1 MLVYIKPLSIFPELH
16 SDTLFGALTFA
27 INQLYP
33 DKTEII
39 LEEFKNNVPFFLSSP
54 FPFIYG
60 ENDEKVKFFPKINL
74 NKRTDKK
81 DSLFDEMKKYKKIKF
96 VEEEIFYN
104 IINGKLNESD
114 ILNNYSDYSS
124 SGSFLMKKSYDDFRL
139 TEDIIPN
146 NSVNRL
152 FNTTEGIFYSEGQRY
167 LNMGLFFYIE
177 FNDEKYIPIIKSAL
191 KFLKDRGFGKDI
203 STGKGQFEY
212 EIYDESIKDVAD
224 AKYFINLSRFIP
236 SEYDLENID
245 GYSVYEIDSKRGRC
259 ASGEIRKQVRFFK
272 EGSIFK
278 NYSDSYGT
286 IVAVGDI
293 NPAIEYGIAFPVK
306 TSIDL
311 GGN

>member
-33 DKTEII
+33 DKTETI

-74 NKRTDKK
+74 NQDLNLN
-81 DSLFDEMKKYKKIKF
+81 DSVFDDLKKYKKVKF

-104 IINGKLNESD
+104 IINGQLNESD

-124 SGSFLMKKSYDDFRL
+124 SGSFLMKKTYENFRL

-191 KFLKDRGFGKDI
+191 KFLKDRGF
-203 STGKGQFEY
+203 
-212 EIYDESIKDVAD
+212 
-224 AKYFINLSRFIP
+224 
-236 SEYDLENID
+236 
-245 GYSVYEIDSKRGRC
+245 
-259 ASGEIRKQVRFFK
+259 
-272 EGSIFK
+272 
-278 NYSDSYGT
+278 
-286 IVAVGDI
+286 
-293 NPAIEYGIAFPVK
+293 
-306 TSIDL
+306 
-311 GGN
+311 